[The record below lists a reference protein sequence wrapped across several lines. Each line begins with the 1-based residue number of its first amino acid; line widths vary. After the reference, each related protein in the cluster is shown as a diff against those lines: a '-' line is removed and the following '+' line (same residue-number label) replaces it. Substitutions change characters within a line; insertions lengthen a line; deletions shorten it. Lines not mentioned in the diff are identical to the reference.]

1 MLGEFDG
8 FFIILKK
15 LGETLHYVSCF
26 SLHYSRAPAASC
38 VLHNRVQAS
47 LLQET
52 NYLKCTPARCRLCC
66 FGYANYLLICFCL
79 ILSSRT
85 GSTLHSHETW
95 LFRKTIEVKTF
106 IKLLC
111 NIISKKRKVWQR
123 TPNSSRNFQSW
134 TPLFLDHSKDCF
146 RHSTD
151 KFLSRRQRQKC
162 GYSINN
168 ETWVCYPR
176 TLMKF

>member
-1 MLGEFDG
+1 MRGEFDG

-26 SLHYSRAPAASC
+26 SLHYSRAPAASF
-38 VLHNRVQAS
+38 VLYNRVQAS
-47 LLQET
+47 LLQQT

-111 NIISKKRKVWQR
+111 NIISKKKKKCDKEHQ
-123 TPNSSRNFQSW
+123 TPQEIFNHELLSFQIIQKIVSVIQLTNF
-134 TPLFLDHSKDCF
+134 
-146 RHSTD
+146 
-151 KFLSRRQRQKC
+151 
-162 GYSINN
+162 
-168 ETWVCYPR
+168 
-176 TLMKF
+176 

>member
-1 MLGEFDG
+1 MRGEFDG

-26 SLHYSRAPAASC
+26 SLHYSRAPAASF
-38 VLHNRVQAS
+38 VLYNRVQAS
-47 LLQET
+47 LLQQT

-111 NIISKKRKVWQR
+111 NIISKKKKSV
-123 TPNSSRNFQSW
+123 TKNTKLLKKFSIMNSS
-134 TPLFLDHSKDCF
+134 LFRSFKRLFPS
-146 RHSTD
+146 
-151 KFLSRRQRQKC
+151 
-162 GYSINN
+162 YN
-168 ETWVCYPR
+168 
-176 TLMKF
+176 